1 MNKMNVKKM
10 TLSAILIAV
19 GYILH
24 QIVPGI
30 PFLGGMKMDF
40 LLVMMF
46 FSIFMMD
53 SYREAIAVALV
64 CGIISALTTTFPGG
78 QIANIVD
85 KLITGSLV
93 FVVYKNM
100 GQRLPNVIKV
110 SGIALLGTIVSGAI
124 FLSVGLS
131 ISGAPIPFLDL
142 FIGIV
147 LPTSIL
153 NAVLAVFMEKIMERA
168 GYTKVLREV

>member
-1 MNKMNVKKM
+1 MNTRKM
-10 TLSAILIAV
+10 TLSAILMAV

-53 SYREAIAVALV
+53 TYREVLAVAMV
-64 CGIISALTTTFPGG
+64 CGIISAMTTTFPGG
-78 QIANIVD
+78 QIANLVD

-93 FVVYKNM
+93 YFVYNNVAKS
-100 GQRLPNVIKV
+100 LPKTIKV
-110 SGIALLGTIVSGAI
+110 SVIALLGTIVSGGI
-124 FLSVGLS
+124 FLSVGLQV
-131 ISGAPIPFLDL
+131 SGAPISFLDL
-142 FIGIV
+142 FIAIV
-147 LPTSIL
+147 LPTSVL
-153 NAVLAVFMEKIMERA
+153 NMVLALFMEKIMERA
-168 GYTKVLREV
+168 GYKLLKKA

>member
-1 MNKMNVKKM
+1 MNEMNVKKM
-10 TLSAILIAV
+10 TLSAILIAI

-46 FSIFMMD
+46 FSIFLMD
-53 SYREAIAVALV
+53 NYREVLAVAMV

-78 QIANIVD
+78 QIANLVD
-85 KLITGSLV
+85 KVITGSIV
-93 FVVYKNM
+93 FMVYKNL
-100 GQRLPNVIKV
+100 GQRMPRLMKV
-110 SGIALLGTIVSGAI
+110 SVIALFGTIVSGSI
-124 FLSVGLS
+124 FLSVGLA
-131 ISGAPIPFLDL
+131 ISGAPISFMDL

-147 LPTSIL
+147 LPTSVL
-153 NAVLAVFMEKIMERA
+153 NTVLSVFMEKVMERS
-168 GYTKVLREV
+168 GYMNVLKEV

>member
-1 MNKMNVKKM
+1 MNKMNTRKM
-10 TLSAILIAV
+10 TLSAILMAV

-53 SYREAIAVALV
+53 TYREVLAVAMV
-64 CGIISALTTTFPGG
+64 CGIISAMTTTFPGG
-78 QIANIVD
+78 QIANLVD

-93 FVVYKNM
+93 YFVYNNVAKS
-100 GQRLPNVIKV
+100 LPKTIKV
-110 SGIALLGTIVSGAI
+110 SVIALLGTIVSGGI
-124 FLSVGLS
+124 FLSVGLQV
-131 ISGAPIPFLDL
+131 SGAPISFLDL
-142 FIGIV
+142 FIAIV
-147 LPTSIL
+147 LPTSVL
-153 NAVLAVFMEKIMERA
+153 NMVLALFMEKIMERA
-168 GYTKVLREV
+168 GYKLLKKA

>member
-1 MNKMNVKKM
+1 M

-53 SYREAIAVALV
+53 TYREVLAVAMV

-78 QIANIVD
+78 QIANLVD
-85 KLITGSLV
+85 KVITGSLV
-93 FVVYKNM
+93 YFVYNNLM
-100 GQRLPNVIKV
+100 QSLPKVVKV
-110 SGIALLGTIVSGAI
+110 SVIGLLGTIVSGAI
-124 FLSVGLS
+124 FLSVGLKV
-131 ISGAPIPFLDL
+131 SGAPISFMDL
-142 FIGIV
+142 FIAVV
-147 LPTSIL
+147 LPTSVLNMIL
-153 NAVLAVFMEKIMERA
+153 ALFMEKIMERA
-168 GYTKVLREV
+168 GYTVLKKA

>member
-1 MNKMNVKKM
+1 MNKMNTKKM

-40 LLVMMF
+40 LLIMMF

-53 SYREAIAVALV
+53 TYREVLAVAMV
-64 CGIISALTTTFPGG
+64 CGIISAMTTTFPGG
-78 QIANIVD
+78 QIANLVD

-93 FVVYKNM
+93 YFVYNNIM
-100 GQRLPNVIKV
+100 QNLPKVVKV
-110 SGIALLGTIVSGAI
+110 SIIGLLGTIVSGAI
-124 FLSVGLS
+124 FLLVGLKV
-131 ISGAPIPFLDL
+131 SGAPISFMDL
-142 FIGIV
+142 FIAVV
-147 LPTSIL
+147 LPTSVLNMIL
-153 NAVLAVFMEKIMERA
+153 ALFMEKVMERA
-168 GYTKVLREV
+168 GYTVLKKV

>member
-1 MNKMNVKKM
+1 MNKMNTRKM
-10 TLSAILIAV
+10 TLSAILMAV

-53 SYREAIAVALV
+53 TYREVLAVAMV
-64 CGIISALTTTFPGG
+64 CGIISAMTTTFPGG
-78 QIANIVD
+78 QIANLVD

-93 FVVYKNM
+93 YFVYNNVAKS
-100 GQRLPNVIKV
+100 LPKTIKV
-110 SGIALLGTIVSGAI
+110 SVIALLGTIVSGGI
-124 FLSVGLS
+124 FLSVGLQV
-131 ISGAPIPFLDL
+131 SGAPISFLDL
-142 FIGIV
+142 FIAIV
-147 LPTSIL
+147 LPTSVL
-153 NAVLAVFMEKIMERA
+153 NMVLALFMEKIMERA
-168 GYTKVLREV
+168 GYKVLKKA